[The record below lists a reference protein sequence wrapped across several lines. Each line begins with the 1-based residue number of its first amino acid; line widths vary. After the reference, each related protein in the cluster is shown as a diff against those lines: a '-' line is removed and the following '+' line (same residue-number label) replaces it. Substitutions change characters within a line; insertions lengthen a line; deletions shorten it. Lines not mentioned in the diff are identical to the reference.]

1 MEERPEPAATG
12 QAAAC
17 STTSGG
23 FLAMVR
29 SRLEALATPDADPR
43 RTAAALALGVFL
55 SFSPLLGL
63 QILIGFSAA
72 LALRLSRVAML
83 VGLCANLPW
92 IMIPWYAITTGAA
105 AAILG
110 LSTANLTDRLAELFA
125 VPVWQ
130 LAFWGRGADL
140 VGDLLLAVPD
150 RTIRRRARSRRAR
163 LHRRTAFP
171 QPSSRQDP
179 RPCPRVAVSRA
190 SWRRR
195 GASCRSACPRRA
207 APALPAVATRSAP
220 R

>member
-1 MEERPEPAATG
+1 MEERPEPADTV

-17 STTSGG
+17 TTTSGG

-110 LSTANLTDRLAELFA
+110 LSTANLTDRLAELFT

-140 VGDLLLAVPD
+140 VGTFFWPFLIGPFAGALVLGALAYIAGL
-150 RTIRRRARSRRAR
+150 RFLERRLARIRARALES
-163 LHRRTAFP
+163 
-171 QPSSRQDP
+171 PSVGLPGD
-179 RPCPRVAVSRA
+179 AEE
-190 SWRRR
+190 
-195 GASCRSACPRRA
+195 RA
-207 APALPAVATRSAP
+207 ADRHVHDAQRPGFQP
-220 R
+220 